1 MLGYNDI
8 AQVQH
13 TFRQDTVCEFRGTQ
27 YQVIVRYETL
37 AAIHA
42 AAAGGAVG
50 QYGPMQLIC
59 QRQYRIAFIRSM
71 KPPNNKKAF
80 IGGGQ
85 YFGQAGHLFG
95 SKGCLRSFPESV
107 RGMNRIP

>member
-1 MLGYNDI
+1 MLGYNHI

-13 TFRQDTVCEFRGTQ
+13 TFRLDTVYEFRGTQ
-27 YQVIVRYETL
+27 QQVIVRYETL

-42 AAAGGAVG
+42 TAAGGTVG

-59 QRQYRIAFIRSM
+59 QSRYRIAFVWIIN
-71 KPPNNKKAF
+71 PTNNKKAL
-80 IGGGQ
+80 ISGRQ
-85 YFGQAGHLFG
+85 HFGQAGYLFK
-95 SKGCLRSFPESV
+95 SKGCPGSFPASV